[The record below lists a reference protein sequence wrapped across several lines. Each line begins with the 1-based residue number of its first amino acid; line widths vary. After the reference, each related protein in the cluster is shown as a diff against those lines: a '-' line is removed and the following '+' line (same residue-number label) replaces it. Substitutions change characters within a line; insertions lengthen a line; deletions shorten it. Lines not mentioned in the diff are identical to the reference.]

1 MQKRSF
7 LTVVMFLIGMFMTGA
22 YAQTHTVSGL
32 VKDKEMGEPL
42 VGVSVSVKG
51 TKNATMTDLN
61 GNYTIQTNAKDVL
74 EFKYVG
80 MKNAEETVGNRKIIN
95 VSLSPN
101 AESLGEVVV
110 TAMGIKRQSET
121 LTYSAQTVGGKD
133 VNDIKSINMINS
145 LQGKSAGLQITP
157 NSTGA
162 GGSSKI
168 LFRGNKSISGSN
180 QPLIVIDGVP
190 TMTNT
195 TTSQV
200 SSDYGGE
207 RDAGDVMSTINPD
220 DIASITLLKG
230 AAASALYGAV
240 AANGAIMI
248 TTKQG
253 MAGKVNVN
261 VSSNTTMEMPMIL
274 PKFQDT
280 YGAGADGTFSW
291 GDKLASASKNYAK
304 EFFRTGFTTNNS
316 VSLAGGS
323 ENFKA
328 YFSYG
333 NVFSHGM
340 TPENTYRSHNLNSK
354 VDFKVLDH
362 VYVDFS
368 AKYSNQYSKNQA
380 AAGYLFNPLTGA
392 YLAPRGIDWNYY
404 KDNYEVYDPA
414 RGCYVQNW
422 TNTELQQY
430 GNPYWML
437 HRQTPIS
444 NRNRYEF
451 GGSIK
456 WDITPDV
463 NIQGRMRYERGEEQ
477 YTHNLYASSVGNYYP
492 MGRMKNNRYFSD
504 QLYGDVLVNYNHTWG
519 DWALTAT
526 AGSSFTKT
534 KTAHVDLV
542 GEGNKFKSPGDGTN
556 IYYPNIFTPNNYY
569 ENMSKL
575 GKGDAMETEKRLNA
589 VFATA
594 QVGFKEAVFLDL
606 SARNDWSSAL
616 AFTDGCSFFYPS
628 VGASVLLNKLVPMGE
643 QVNLFKF
650 RGSYSIVGNDVP
662 IYMSNQRYTLE
673 KSGSISAPDKAPFRT
688 LKPEKTHS
696 IEFGFDGTFLNNRLD
711 FSFTYYKTNTK
722 NQFFSVSAPYESGL
736 RNRYVNAGN
745 VQNQGFEASVGWHQQ
760 FNADFSWSTNFNISY
775 NENKIKELVKGLE
788 NGLTL
793 IAWQG
798 AKVVLKEGGS
808 YGDLYVRQIKRD
820 EAGKPVKNADGK
832 PVLMGDNIDEM
843 KYAGNM
849 NAKVNFGWS
858 NTFHYKDFTLSFLID
873 GKFGGRVLSATEATL
888 DGMGVSER
896 TGNARNAGKV
906 VVDGVE
912 FDPQLWYTETGSSN
926 FNNSYANEFYVYKGT
941 NVRLREMSLGY
952 TFRNLFGNGKNL
964 TAALIARNLFFFYK
978 DAPCDPDVSMG
989 TGNGVQGVDIFNLP
1003 SSRSL
1008 GLNLKLNF

>member
-253 MAGKVNVN
+253 MAGKVSVN

-362 VYVDFS
+362 VYIDFS

-380 AAGYLFNPLTGA
+380 AAGYLWNPLTGA

-414 RGCYVQNW
+414 RGCNVQNW

-477 YTHNLYASSVGNYYP
+477 FIHNAYASSVGNLYK

-534 KTAHVDLV
+534 KTAHVDLWA
-542 GEGNKFKSPGDGTN
+542 EGDQFKAPGDGN
-556 IYYPNIFTPNNYY
+556 VYYPNIFTPNNYY
-569 ENMSKL
+569 KNMSML
-575 GKGDAMETEKRLNA
+575 GKGDAMNTEKRLNA

-616 AFTDGCSFFYPS
+616 AFTESCSFFYPS

-662 IYMSNQRYTLE
+662 IYMSNPRYTLE
-673 KSGSISAPDKAPFRT
+673 ESGSISAPDKAAFRT

-696 IEFGFDGTFLNNRLD
+696 LEFGFDGTFLNNRLD

-775 NENKIKELVKGLE
+775 NENKIKELVEGLE
-788 NGLTL
+788 NGLT
-793 IAWQG
+793 IASWQG
-798 AKVVLKEGGS
+798 AKVVLNEGGS

-888 DGMGVSER
+888 DGWGVSER

-926 FNNSYANEFYVYKGT
+926 FNNSYATEFYVYKGT
-941 NVRLREMSLGY
+941 NVRMRELSLGY

>member
-61 GNYTIQTNAKDVL
+61 GNYTIQTSAKDVL

-195 TTSQV
+195 ANSQV
-200 SSDYGGE
+200 SSDWGGE

-291 GDKLASASKNYAK
+291 GNKLASASKNYAK

-414 RGCYVQNW
+414 RGCNVQNW

-616 AFTDGCSFFYPS
+616 AFTESCSFFYPS

-696 IEFGFDGTFLNNRLD
+696 LEFGFDGTFFNNRLD

-849 NAKVNFGWS
+849 NAKVNFGWT

-888 DGMGVSER
+888 DGWGVSER

-941 NVRLREMSLGY
+941 NVRMREMSLGY

>member
-1 MQKRSF
+1 MQKKLF
-7 LTVVMFLIGMFMTGA
+7 LSVVMFLIGMFMTGA
-22 YAQTHTVSGL
+22 YAQTRTVSGL

-42 VGVSVSVKG
+42 VGVSVTVKG
-51 TKNATMTDLN
+51 TKNATMTDVD
-61 GNYTIQTNAKDVL
+61 GNYTIQTGPKDVL
-74 EFKYVG
+74 VFKYVG
-80 MKNAEETVGNRKIIN
+80 MKDTEETVGDRNTIN
-95 VSLSPN
+95 VLLVPN
-101 AESLGEVVV
+101 AENLGEVVV

-195 TTSQV
+195 TSSQV
-200 SSDYGGE
+200 ASDYGGE
-207 RDAGDVMSTINPD
+207 RDGGDVMSTINPD

-248 TTKQG
+248 TTKSG
-253 MAGKVNVN
+253 MAGKVSVN
-261 VSSNTTMEMPMIL
+261 VSSNTTMETPMIL
-274 PKFQDT
+274 PKFQTT
-280 YGAGADGTFSW
+280 YGGGSDGTLSW
-291 GDKLASASKNYAK
+291 GEKLASKSPNYAE

-316 VSLAGGS
+316 VSLAGGND
-323 ENFKA
+323 NFKA

-340 TPENTYRSHNLNSK
+340 TPENTYRSHNLSSK
-354 VDFKVLDH
+354 VDFKVLDNVH
-362 VYVDFS
+362 VDFA

-380 AAGYLFNPLTGA
+380 AAGYLWNPLTGA
-392 YLAPRGIDWNYY
+392 YLVPRGTDWNNY
-404 KDNYEVYDPA
+404 KENYEIYDPS
-414 RGCYVQNW
+414 RGCNVQNW
-422 TNTELQQY
+422 TNTKQQQF

-437 HRQTPIS
+437 NRQTPIS
-444 NRNRYEF
+444 ERNRYEF

-456 WDITPDV
+456 WDITADL
-463 NIQGRMRYERGEEQ
+463 NIQGRMRYERGEDHF
-477 YTHNLYASSVGNYYP
+477 THNAYASSVGDLYP
-492 MGRMKNNRYFSD
+492 MGRMKDNRYFSD

-534 KTAHVDLV
+534 KTSHVDLW
-542 GEGNKFKSPGDGTN
+542 GEGNQYVSPGNGN

-569 ENMSKL
+569 GNMSTTD
-575 GKGDAMETEKRLNA
+575 GMNTEKRLNA

-594 QVGFKEAVFLDL
+594 QVGFKDAVFLDF

-616 AFTDGCSFFYPS
+616 AFTESCSFFYPS
-628 VGASVLLNKLVPMGE
+628 VGASVLINKLVDMGK
-643 QVNLFKF
+643 QVNLFKL

-662 IYMSNQRYTLE
+662 IYMSNLRYSLGT
-673 KSGSISAPDKAPFRT
+673 SGSISAPDKAPFRT

-696 IEFGFDGTFLNNRLD
+696 IEFGFDGTFFNNRLD
-711 FSFTYYKTNTK
+711 LSLTYYKTNTK

-736 RNRYVNAGN
+736 RNRYVNAGD
-745 VQNQGFEASVGWHQQ
+745 VQNQGFEASIGWHQQ
-760 FNADFSWSTNFNISY
+760 FNDNFSWSTNFNISY
-775 NENKIKELVKGLE
+775 NDNKIKELVEGLE
-788 NGLTL
+788 NGLTV
-793 IAWQG
+793 ASWSG
-798 AKVVLKEGGS
+798 AKVVLNEGGS

-820 EAGKPVKNADGK
+820 ENGKPMKNEQGQ
-832 PVLMGDNIDEM
+832 PILMGDNIDEM

-849 NAKVNFGWS
+849 NAKVNFGWT
-858 NTFHYKDFTLSFLID
+858 NTFHYKDFSLSFLID
-873 GKFGGRVLSATEATL
+873 GKFGGRVLSGTEAAL
-888 DGMGVSER
+888 DGWGVSER
-896 TGNARNAGKV
+896 TGDARNAGKV

-912 FDPQLWYTETGSSN
+912 FEPEAWYTTVGASN
-926 FNNSYANEFYVYKGT
+926 FNSPYATEFYVYKGT

>member
-195 TTSQV
+195 ANSQV
-200 SSDYGGE
+200 SSDWGGE

-280 YGAGADGTFSW
+280 YGADADGTFSW
-291 GDKLASASKNYAK
+291 GNKLASASKNYAK

-414 RGCYVQNW
+414 RGCNVQNW

-616 AFTDGCSFFYPS
+616 AFTESCSFFYPS

-673 KSGSISAPDKAPFRT
+673 ISGSISAPDKAPFRT
-688 LKPEKTHS
+688 LKSEKTHS
-696 IEFGFDGTFLNNRLD
+696 LEFGFDGTFFNNRLD

-888 DGMGVSER
+888 DGWGVSER
-896 TGNARNAGKV
+896 TGDARNAGKV
-906 VVDGVE
+906 TIDGVD

-941 NVRLREMSLGY
+941 NVRMREMSLGY

>member
-1 MQKRSF
+1 MQKKLF
-7 LTVVMFLIGMFMTGA
+7 LSVVMFLIGMFMTGA
-22 YAQTHTVSGL
+22 YAQTRTVSGL

-42 VGVSVSVKG
+42 VGVSVTVKG
-51 TKNATMTDLN
+51 TKNATMTDVD
-61 GNYTIQTNAKDVL
+61 GNYTIQTGPKDILV
-74 EFKYVG
+74 FKYVG
-80 MKNAEETVGNRKIIN
+80 MKDTEETVGDRNTIN
-95 VSLSPN
+95 VLLVPN

-195 TTSQV
+195 TSSQV
-200 SSDYGGE
+200 ASDYGGE
-207 RDAGDVMSTINPD
+207 RDGGDVMSTINPD

-248 TTKQG
+248 TTKSG
-253 MAGKVNVN
+253 MAGKVSVN
-261 VSSNTTMEMPMIL
+261 VSSNTTMETPMIL
-274 PKFQDT
+274 PKFQTT
-280 YGAGADGTFSW
+280 YGGGSDGTLSW
-291 GDKLASASKNYAK
+291 GEKLASKSPNYAE

-316 VSLAGGS
+316 VSLAGGND
-323 ENFKA
+323 NFKA

-340 TPENTYRSHNLNSK
+340 TPENTYRSHNLSSK
-354 VDFKVLDH
+354 VDFKVLDNVH
-362 VYVDFS
+362 VDFA

-380 AAGYLFNPLTGA
+380 AAGYLWNPLTGA
-392 YLAPRGIDWNYY
+392 YLVPRGTDWNHY
-404 KDNYEVYDPA
+404 KDNYEIYDPS
-414 RGCYVQNW
+414 RGCNIQNW
-422 TNTELQQY
+422 TNTKQQQF

-437 HRQTPIS
+437 NRQTPIS
-444 NRNRYEF
+444 ERNRYEF

-456 WDITPDV
+456 WDITADL
-463 NIQGRMRYERGEEQ
+463 NIQGRMRYERGEDHF
-477 YTHNLYASSVGNYYP
+477 THNAYASSVGDLYP
-492 MGRMKNNRYFSD
+492 MGRMKDNRYFSD

-534 KTAHVDLV
+534 KTSHVDLW
-542 GEGNKFKSPGDGTN
+542 GEGNQYVSPGNGN

-569 ENMSKL
+569 GNMSTTD
-575 GKGDAMETEKRLNA
+575 GMNTEKRLNA

-594 QVGFKEAVFLDL
+594 QVGFKDAVFLDL

-616 AFTDGCSFFYPS
+616 AFTESCSFFYPS
-628 VGASVLLNKLVPMGE
+628 VGASVLINKLVDMGK
-643 QVNLFKF
+643 QVNLFKL

-662 IYMSNQRYTLE
+662 IYMSNLRYSLGT
-673 KSGSISAPDKAPFRT
+673 SGSISAPDKAPFRT

-696 IEFGFDGTFLNNRLD
+696 IEFGFDGTFFNNRLD
-711 FSFTYYKTNTK
+711 LSLTYYKTNTK

-736 RNRYVNAGN
+736 RNRYVNAGD
-745 VQNQGFEASVGWHQQ
+745 VQNQGFEASIGWHQQ
-760 FNADFSWSTNFNISY
+760 FNDNFSWSTNFNISY
-775 NENKIKELVKGLE
+775 NDNKIKELVEGLE
-788 NGLTL
+788 NGLTV
-793 IAWQG
+793 ASWSG
-798 AKVVLKEGGS
+798 AKVVLNEGGS

-820 EAGKPVKNADGK
+820 ENGKPMKNEQGQ
-832 PVLMGDNIDEM
+832 PILMGDNIDEM

-849 NAKVNFGWS
+849 NAKVNFGWT
-858 NTFHYKDFTLSFLID
+858 NTFHYKDFSLSFLID
-873 GKFGGRVLSATEATL
+873 GKFGGRVLSGTEAAL
-888 DGMGVSER
+888 DGWGVSER
-896 TGNARNAGKV
+896 TGDARNAGKV

-912 FDPQLWYTETGSSN
+912 FEPEAWYTTVGASN
-926 FNNSYANEFYVYKGT
+926 FNSPYATEFYVYKGT

>member
-51 TKNATMTDLN
+51 TKNTTMTDLN

-195 TTSQV
+195 ANSQV
-200 SSDYGGE
+200 SSDWGGE

-291 GDKLASASKNYAK
+291 GNKLASASKNYAK

-414 RGCYVQNW
+414 RGCNVQNW

-451 GGSIK
+451 GGSVK

-616 AFTDGCSFFYPS
+616 AFTESCSFFYPS

-696 IEFGFDGTFLNNRLD
+696 LEFGFDGTFFNNRLD

-849 NAKVNFGWS
+849 NAKVNFGWT

-888 DGMGVSER
+888 DGWGVSER

-941 NVRLREMSLGY
+941 NVRMREMSLGY

>member
-1 MQKRSF
+1 M
-7 LTVVMFLIGMFMTGA
+7 
-22 YAQTHTVSGL
+22 
-32 VKDKEMGEPL
+32 
-42 VGVSVSVKG
+42 VGVSVTVKG
-51 TKNATMTDLN
+51 TKNATMTDVD
-61 GNYTIQTNAKDVL
+61 GNYTIQTGPKDVL
-74 EFKYVG
+74 VFKYVG
-80 MKNAEETVGNRKIIN
+80 MKDTEETVGDRNTIN
-95 VSLSPN
+95 VLLAPN

-195 TTSQV
+195 TSSQV
-200 SSDYGGE
+200 ASDYGGE
-207 RDAGDVMSTINPD
+207 RDGGDVMSTINPD

-248 TTKQG
+248 TTKSG
-253 MAGKVNVN
+253 MAGKVSVN
-261 VSSNTTMEMPMIL
+261 VSSNTTMETPMIL
-274 PKFQDT
+274 PKFQNT
-280 YGAGADGTFSW
+280 YGGGSDGTLSW
-291 GDKLASASKNYAK
+291 GEKLASKSPNYAE

-316 VSLAGGS
+316 VSLAGGND
-323 ENFKA
+323 NFKA

-340 TPENTYRSHNLNSK
+340 TPENTYRSHNLSSK
-354 VDFKVLDH
+354 VDFKVLDNVH
-362 VYVDFS
+362 VDFA

-380 AAGYLFNPLTGA
+380 AAGYLWNPLTGA
-392 YLAPRGIDWNYY
+392 YLVPRGTDWNNY
-404 KDNYEVYDPA
+404 KENYEIYDPK
-414 RGCYVQNW
+414 RGCNVQNW
-422 TNTELQQY
+422 TNTKQQQF

-437 HRQTPIS
+437 NRQTPIS
-444 NRNRYEF
+444 ERNRYEF

-456 WDITPDV
+456 WDITADL
-463 NIQGRMRYERGEEQ
+463 NIQGRMRYERGEDHF
-477 YTHNLYASSVGNYYP
+477 THNAYASSVGDLYP
-492 MGRMKNNRYFSD
+492 MGRMKDNRYFSD

-534 KTAHVDLV
+534 KTSHVDLW
-542 GEGNKFKSPGDGTN
+542 GEGNQYVSPGNGN

-569 ENMSKL
+569 GNMSTTD
-575 GKGDAMETEKRLNA
+575 GMNTEKRLNA

-594 QVGFKEAVFLDL
+594 QVGFKDAVFLDF

-616 AFTDGCSFFYPS
+616 AFTESCSFFYPS
-628 VGASVLLNKLVPMGE
+628 VGASVLINKLVDMGK
-643 QVNLFKF
+643 QVNLFKL

-662 IYMSNQRYTLE
+662 IYMSNLRYSLGT
-673 KSGSISAPDKAPFRT
+673 SGSISAPDKAPFRT

-696 IEFGFDGTFLNNRLD
+696 IEFGFDGTFFNNRLD
-711 FSFTYYKTNTK
+711 LSLTYYKTNTK

-736 RNRYVNAGN
+736 RNRYVNAGD
-745 VQNQGFEASVGWHQQ
+745 VQNQGFEASIGWHQQ
-760 FNADFSWSTNFNISY
+760 FNDDFSWSTNFNISY
-775 NENKIKELVKGLE
+775 NDNKIKELVEGLE
-788 NGLTL
+788 NGLTV
-793 IAWQG
+793 ASWSG
-798 AKVVLKEGGS
+798 AKVVLNEGGS

-820 EAGKPVKNADGK
+820 ENGKPMKNEQGQ
-832 PVLMGDNIDEM
+832 PILMGDNIDEM

-849 NAKVNFGWS
+849 NAKVNFGWT
-858 NTFHYKDFTLSFLID
+858 NTFHYKDFSLSFLID
-873 GKFGGRVLSATEATL
+873 GKFGGRVLSGTEAAL
-888 DGMGVSER
+888 DGWGVSER
-896 TGNARNAGKV
+896 TGDARNAGKV

-912 FDPQLWYTETGSSN
+912 FEPEAWYTTVGASN
-926 FNNSYANEFYVYKGT
+926 FNSPYATEFYVYKGT

>member
-61 GNYTIQTNAKDVL
+61 GNYTIQTSAKDVL

-195 TTSQV
+195 ATSQV

-380 AAGYLFNPLTGA
+380 AAGYLWNPLTGA

-414 RGCYVQNW
+414 RGCNVQNW

-437 HRQTPIS
+437 NRQTPIS
-444 NRNRYEF
+444 KRNRYEF

-477 YTHNLYASSVGNYYP
+477 FIHNAYASSVGNLYK

-534 KTAHVDLV
+534 KTAHVDLW
-542 GEGNKFKSPGDGTN
+542 GEGEQYKSPGNGN
-556 IYYPNIFTPNNYY
+556 IYYPNIFTPNNFY

-616 AFTDGCSFFYPS
+616 AFTESCSFFYPS

-662 IYMSNQRYTLE
+662 IYMSNQRYTLKE
-673 KSGSISAPDKAPFRT
+673 SGVISAPDEAPFRT

-696 IEFGFDGTFLNNRLD
+696 LEFGFDGTFFNNRLD

-760 FNADFSWSTNFNISY
+760 FNPDFSWSTNFNISY
-775 NENKIKELVKGLE
+775 NENKIKELVEGLE
-788 NGLTL
+788 NGLT
-793 IAWQG
+793 IASWQG
-798 AKVVLKEGGS
+798 AKVVLNEGGS

-820 EAGKPVKNADGK
+820 ENGKPMKNENGE
-832 PVLMGDNIDEM
+832 PILMGDNVDEM

-888 DGMGVSER
+888 DGWGVSER

-912 FDPQLWYTETGSSN
+912 FDPQTWYTTTGSSN
-926 FNNSYANEFYVYKGT
+926 FNNSYATEFYVYKGT
-941 NVRLREMSLGY
+941 NVRLREISLGY

>member
-253 MAGKVNVN
+253 MAGKVSVN

-362 VYVDFS
+362 VYIDFS

-380 AAGYLFNPLTGA
+380 AAGYLWNPLTGA

-414 RGCYVQNW
+414 RGCNVQNW

-477 YTHNLYASSVGNYYP
+477 FIHNAYASSVGNLYK

-504 QLYGDVLVNYNHTWG
+504 QLYGDVLVNYDHTWG

-534 KTAHVDLV
+534 KTAHVDLWA
-542 GEGNKFKSPGDGTN
+542 EGDQFKAPGDGN
-556 IYYPNIFTPNNYY
+556 VYYPNIFTPNNYY
-569 ENMSKL
+569 KNMSML
-575 GKGDAMETEKRLNA
+575 GKGDAMNTEKRLNA

-606 SARNDWSSAL
+606 SARNDWSSTL
-616 AFTDGCSFFYPS
+616 AFTESCSFFYPS

-662 IYMSNQRYTLE
+662 IYMSNPRYTLE
-673 KSGSISAPDKAPFRT
+673 ESGSISAPDKAAFRT

-696 IEFGFDGTFLNNRLD
+696 LEFGFDGTFLNNRLD

-775 NENKIKELVKGLE
+775 NENKIKELVEGLE
-788 NGLTL
+788 NGLT
-793 IAWQG
+793 IASWQG
-798 AKVVLKEGGS
+798 AKVVLNEGGS

-888 DGMGVSER
+888 DGWGVSER

-926 FNNSYANEFYVYKGT
+926 FNNSYATEFYVYKGT
-941 NVRLREMSLGY
+941 NVRMRELSLGY

>member
-253 MAGKVNVN
+253 MAGKVSVN

-362 VYVDFS
+362 VYIDFS

-380 AAGYLFNPLTGA
+380 AAGYLWNPLTGA

-414 RGCYVQNW
+414 RGCNVQNW

-477 YTHNLYASSVGNYYP
+477 FIHNAYASSVGNLYK

-534 KTAHVDLV
+534 KTAHVDLW
-542 GEGNKFKSPGDGTN
+542 GEGDQFKAPGDGN

-569 ENMSKL
+569 KNMSML
-575 GKGDAMETEKRLNA
+575 GKGDAMNTEKRLNA

-616 AFTDGCSFFYPS
+616 AFTESCSFFYPS

-662 IYMSNQRYTLE
+662 IYMSNPRYTLE
-673 KSGSISAPDKAPFRT
+673 ESGSISAPDKAAFRT

-696 IEFGFDGTFLNNRLD
+696 IEVGFDGTFLNNRLD

-775 NENKIKELVKGLE
+775 NENKIKELVEGLE
-788 NGLTL
+788 NGLT
-793 IAWQG
+793 IASWQG
-798 AKVVLKEGGS
+798 AKVVLNEGGS

-888 DGMGVSER
+888 DGWGVSER

-926 FNNSYANEFYVYKGT
+926 FNNSYATEFYVYKGT
-941 NVRLREMSLGY
+941 NVRMRELSLGY

>member
-1 MQKRSF
+1 MQKKLF

-32 VKDKEMGEPL
+32 VKDKEMGDPL

-61 GNYTIQTNAKDVL
+61 GNYTIQTGPKDILV
-74 EFKYVG
+74 FKYVG
-80 MKNAEETVGNRKIIN
+80 MKDTEEAVGDRNTIN
-95 VSLSPN
+95 VLLAPN

-195 TTSQV
+195 TSSQV
-200 SSDYGGE
+200 ASDYGGE
-207 RDAGDVMSTINPD
+207 RDGGDVMSTINPD

-248 TTKQG
+248 TTKSG
-253 MAGKVNVN
+253 MAGKVSVN
-261 VSSNTTMEMPMIL
+261 VSSNTTMETPMIL
-274 PKFQDT
+274 PKFQNT
-280 YGAGADGTFSW
+280 YGGGSDGTLSW
-291 GDKLASASKNYAK
+291 GEKLASKSPNYAE

-316 VSLAGGS
+316 VSLAGGND
-323 ENFKA
+323 NFKA

-340 TPENTYRSHNLNSK
+340 TPENTYRSHNLSSK
-354 VDFKVLDH
+354 VDFKVLDNVH
-362 VYVDFS
+362 VDFA

-380 AAGYLFNPLTGA
+380 AAGYLWNPLTGA
-392 YLAPRGIDWNYY
+392 YLVPRGTDWNHY
-404 KDNYEVYDPA
+404 KDNYEIYDPS
-414 RGCYVQNW
+414 RGCNIQNW
-422 TNTELQQY
+422 TNTKQQQF

-437 HRQTPIS
+437 NRQTPIS
-444 NRNRYEF
+444 ERNRYEF

-456 WDITPDV
+456 WDITADL
-463 NIQGRMRYERGEEQ
+463 NIQGRMRYERGEDHF
-477 YTHNLYASSVGNYYP
+477 THNAYASSVGDLYP
-492 MGRMKNNRYFSD
+492 MGRMKDNRYFSD

-534 KTAHVDLV
+534 KTSHVDLW
-542 GEGNKFKSPGDGTN
+542 GEGNQYVSPGNGN

-569 ENMSKL
+569 GNMSTTD
-575 GKGDAMETEKRLNA
+575 GMNTEKRLNA

-594 QVGFKEAVFLDL
+594 QVGFKDAVFLDL

-616 AFTDGCSFFYPS
+616 AFTESCSFFYPS
-628 VGASVLLNKLVPMGE
+628 VGASVLINKLVDMGK
-643 QVNLFKF
+643 QVNLFKL

-662 IYMSNQRYTLE
+662 IYMSNLRYSLGT
-673 KSGSISAPDKAPFRT
+673 SGSISAPDKAPFRT

-696 IEFGFDGTFLNNRLD
+696 IEFGFDGTFFNNRLD
-711 FSFTYYKTNTK
+711 LSLTYYKTNTK

-736 RNRYVNAGN
+736 RNRYVNAGD
-745 VQNQGFEASVGWHQQ
+745 VQNQGFEASIGWHQQ
-760 FNADFSWSTNFNISY
+760 FNDNFSWSTNFNISY
-775 NENKIKELVKGLE
+775 NDNKIKELVEGLE
-788 NGLTL
+788 NGLTV
-793 IAWQG
+793 ASWSG
-798 AKVVLKEGGS
+798 AKVVLNEGGS

-820 EAGKPVKNADGK
+820 ENGKPMKNEQGQ
-832 PVLMGDNIDEM
+832 PILMGDNIDEM

-849 NAKVNFGWS
+849 NAKVNFGWT
-858 NTFHYKDFTLSFLID
+858 NTFHYKDFSLSFLID
-873 GKFGGRVLSATEATL
+873 GKFGGRVLSGTEAAL
-888 DGMGVSER
+888 DGWGVSER
-896 TGNARNAGKV
+896 TGDARNAGKV

-912 FDPQLWYTETGSSN
+912 FEPEAWYTTVGASN
-926 FNNSYANEFYVYKGT
+926 FNSPYATEFYVYKGT

>member
-253 MAGKVNVN
+253 MAGKVSVN

-362 VYVDFS
+362 VYIDFS

-380 AAGYLFNPLTGA
+380 AAGYLWNPLTGA

-414 RGCYVQNW
+414 RGCNVQNW

-477 YTHNLYASSVGNYYP
+477 FIHNAYASSVGNLYK

-534 KTAHVDLV
+534 KTAHVDLWA
-542 GEGNKFKSPGDGTN
+542 EGDQFKAPGDGN
-556 IYYPNIFTPNNYY
+556 VYYPNIFTPNNYY
-569 ENMSKL
+569 GNMSTL
-575 GKGDAMETEKRLNA
+575 GNGDAMNTEKRLNA

-616 AFTDGCSFFYPS
+616 AFTESCSFFYPS

-662 IYMSNQRYTLE
+662 IYMSNPRYTLGG
-673 KSGSISAPDKAPFRT
+673 SGAISAPDKVAFRT

-696 IEFGFDGTFLNNRLD
+696 LEFGFDGTFLNNRLD

-775 NENKIKELVKGLE
+775 NENKIKELVEGLE
-788 NGLTL
+788 NGLT
-793 IAWQG
+793 IASWQG
-798 AKVVLKEGGS
+798 AKVVLNEGGS

-888 DGMGVSER
+888 DGWGVSER

-926 FNNSYANEFYVYKGT
+926 FNNSYATEFYVYKGT
-941 NVRLREMSLGY
+941 NVRMRELSLGY

>member
-61 GNYTIQTNAKDVL
+61 GNYTIQTSAKDVL

-253 MAGKVNVN
+253 MAGKVSVN

-362 VYVDFS
+362 VYIDFS

-380 AAGYLFNPLTGA
+380 AAGYLWNPLTGA

-414 RGCYVQNW
+414 RGCNVQNW

-451 GGSIK
+451 GGSVK

-477 YTHNLYASSVGNYYP
+477 FIHNAYASSVGNLYK

-534 KTAHVDLV
+534 KTAHVDLWA
-542 GEGNKFKSPGDGTN
+542 EGDQFKAPGDGN
-556 IYYPNIFTPNNYY
+556 VYYPNIFTPNNYY
-569 ENMSKL
+569 KNMSTL
-575 GKGDAMETEKRLNA
+575 GKGDAMNTEKRLNA

-616 AFTDGCSFFYPS
+616 AFTESCSFFYPS

-662 IYMSNQRYTLE
+662 IYMSNPRYTLE
-673 KSGSISAPDKAPFRT
+673 ESGSISAPDKAAFRT

-696 IEFGFDGTFLNNRLD
+696 LEFGFDGTFLNNRLD

-775 NENKIKELVKGLE
+775 NENKIKELVEGLE
-788 NGLTL
+788 NGLT
-793 IAWQG
+793 IASWQG
-798 AKVVLKEGGS
+798 AKVVLNEGGS

-888 DGMGVSER
+888 DGWGVSER

-926 FNNSYANEFYVYKGT
+926 FNNSYATEFYVYKGT
-941 NVRLREMSLGY
+941 NVRMRELSLGY

>member
-195 TTSQV
+195 ANSQV
-200 SSDYGGE
+200 SSDWGGE

-291 GDKLASASKNYAK
+291 GNKLASASKNYAK

-414 RGCYVQNW
+414 RGCNVQNW

-616 AFTDGCSFFYPS
+616 AFTESCSFFYPS

-696 IEFGFDGTFLNNRLD
+696 LEFGFDGTFFNNRLD

-745 VQNQGFEASVGWHQQ
+745 VQNQGFEASIGWHQQ
-760 FNADFSWSTNFNISY
+760 FNPDFSWSTNFNISY

-798 AKVVLKEGGS
+798 AKVVLKECGS

-888 DGMGVSER
+888 DGWGVSER

>member
-195 TTSQV
+195 ATSQV

-280 YGAGADGTFSW
+280 YGAGTDGTFSW

-380 AAGYLFNPLTGA
+380 AAGYLWNPLTGA

-414 RGCYVQNW
+414 RGCNVQNW

-437 HRQTPIS
+437 NRQTPIS
-444 NRNRYEF
+444 KRNRYEF

-477 YTHNLYASSVGNYYP
+477 FIHNAYASSVGNLYK

-534 KTAHVDLV
+534 KTAHVDLWA
-542 GEGNKFKSPGDGTN
+542 EGDQFKAPGDGN
-556 IYYPNIFTPNNYY
+556 VYYPNIFTPNNYY

-575 GKGDAMETEKRLNA
+575 GNGDAMNTEKRLNA

-616 AFTDGCSFFYPS
+616 AFTESCSFFYPS

-662 IYMSNQRYTLE
+662 IYMSNQRYTLKE
-673 KSGSISAPDKAPFRT
+673 SGVISAPDEAPFRT

-696 IEFGFDGTFLNNRLD
+696 LEFGFDGTFLNNRLD

-775 NENKIKELVKGLE
+775 NENKIKELVEGLE
-788 NGLTL
+788 NGLT
-793 IAWQG
+793 IASWQG
-798 AKVVLKEGGS
+798 AKVVLNEGGS

-888 DGMGVSER
+888 DGWGVSER

-926 FNNSYANEFYVYKGT
+926 FNNSYATEFYVYKGT
-941 NVRLREMSLGY
+941 NVRMRELSLGY

>member
-253 MAGKVNVN
+253 MAGKVSVN

-414 RGCYVQNW
+414 RGCNVQNW

-616 AFTDGCSFFYPS
+616 AFTESCSFFYPS

-696 IEFGFDGTFLNNRLD
+696 LEFGFDGTFFNNRLD

-745 VQNQGFEASVGWHQQ
+745 VQNQGFEASIGWHQQ
-760 FNADFSWSTNFNISY
+760 FNPDFSWSTNFNISY

-849 NAKVNFGWS
+849 NAKVNFGWT

-888 DGMGVSER
+888 DGWGVSER

-941 NVRLREMSLGY
+941 NVRMREMSLGY

>member
-1 MQKRSF
+1 
-7 LTVVMFLIGMFMTGA
+7 MFMTGA

-253 MAGKVNVN
+253 MAGKVSVN

-280 YGAGADGTFSW
+280 YGAGTDGTFSW

-380 AAGYLFNPLTGA
+380 AAGYLWNPLTGA

-414 RGCYVQNW
+414 RGCNVQNW

-477 YTHNLYASSVGNYYP
+477 FIHNAYASSVGNLYK

-504 QLYGDVLVNYNHTWG
+504 QLYGDVLVNYDHTWG

-534 KTAHVDLV
+534 KTAHVDLWA
-542 GEGNKFKSPGDGTN
+542 EGDQFKAPGDGN
-556 IYYPNIFTPNNYY
+556 VYYPNIFTPNNYY
-569 ENMSKL
+569 KNMSML
-575 GKGDAMETEKRLNA
+575 GKGDAMNTEKRLNA

-616 AFTDGCSFFYPS
+616 AFTESCSFFYPS

-662 IYMSNQRYTLE
+662 IYMSNPRYTLE
-673 KSGSISAPDKAPFRT
+673 ESGSISAPDKAAFRT

-696 IEFGFDGTFLNNRLD
+696 LEFGFDGTFLNNRLD

-775 NENKIKELVKGLE
+775 NENKIKELVEGLE
-788 NGLTL
+788 NGLT
-793 IAWQG
+793 IASWQG
-798 AKVVLKEGGS
+798 AKVVLNEGGS

-888 DGMGVSER
+888 DGWGVSER

-926 FNNSYANEFYVYKGT
+926 FNNSYATEFYVYKGT
-941 NVRLREMSLGY
+941 NVRMRELSLGY

>member
-1 MQKRSF
+1 
-7 LTVVMFLIGMFMTGA
+7 MFMTGA

-61 GNYTIQTNAKDVL
+61 GNYTIQTSAKDVL

-195 TTSQV
+195 ANSQV
-200 SSDYGGE
+200 SSDWGGE

-291 GDKLASASKNYAK
+291 GNKLASASKNYAK

-414 RGCYVQNW
+414 RGCNVQNW

-616 AFTDGCSFFYPS
+616 AFTESCSFFYPS

-696 IEFGFDGTFLNNRLD
+696 LEFGFDGTFFNNRLD

-745 VQNQGFEASVGWHQQ
+745 VQNQGFEASIGWHQQ
-760 FNADFSWSTNFNISY
+760 FNPDFSWSTNFNISY

-849 NAKVNFGWS
+849 NAKVNFGWT

-888 DGMGVSER
+888 DGWGVSER

-941 NVRLREMSLGY
+941 NVRMREMSLGY

>member
-1 MQKRSF
+1 MQKKLF
-7 LTVVMFLIGMFMTGA
+7 LSVVMFLIGMFMTGA
-22 YAQTHTVSGL
+22 YAQTRTVSGL

-42 VGVSVSVKG
+42 VGVSVTVKG
-51 TKNATMTDLN
+51 TKNATMTDVD
-61 GNYTIQTNAKDVL
+61 GNYTIQTGPKDVL
-74 EFKYVG
+74 VFKYVG
-80 MKNAEETVGNRKIIN
+80 MKDTEETVGDRNTIN
-95 VSLSPN
+95 VLLVPN

-195 TTSQV
+195 TSSQV
-200 SSDYGGE
+200 ASDYGGE
-207 RDAGDVMSTINPD
+207 RDGGDVMSTINPD

-248 TTKQG
+248 TTKSG
-253 MAGKVNVN
+253 MAGKVSVN
-261 VSSNTTMEMPMIL
+261 VSSNTTMETPMIL
-274 PKFQDT
+274 PKFQTT
-280 YGAGADGTFSW
+280 YGGGSDGTLSW
-291 GDKLASASKNYAK
+291 GEKLASKSPNYAE

-316 VSLAGGS
+316 VSLAGGN

-340 TPENTYRSHNLNSK
+340 TPENTYRSHNLSSK
-354 VDFKVLDH
+354 VDFKVLDNVH
-362 VYVDFS
+362 VDFA

-380 AAGYLFNPLTGA
+380 AAGYLWNPLTGA
-392 YLAPRGIDWNYY
+392 YLVPRGTDWNNY
-404 KDNYEVYDPA
+404 KENYEVYDPS
-414 RGCYVQNW
+414 RGCNVQNW
-422 TNTELQQY
+422 TNTKLQQF

-437 HRQTPIS
+437 NRQTPIS
-444 NRNRYEF
+444 ERNRYEF

-456 WDITPDV
+456 WDITADL
-463 NIQGRMRYERGEEQ
+463 NIQGRMRYERGEDHF
-477 YTHNLYASSVGNYYP
+477 THNAYASSVGDLYP
-492 MGRMKNNRYFSD
+492 MGRMKDNRYFSD

-534 KTAHVDLV
+534 KTSHVDLW
-542 GEGNKFKSPGDGTN
+542 GEGNQYVSPGNGN

-569 ENMSKL
+569 GNMSTTD
-575 GKGDAMETEKRLNA
+575 GMNTEKRLNA

-594 QVGFKEAVFLDL
+594 QVGFKDAVFLDF

-616 AFTDGCSFFYPS
+616 AFTESCSFFYPS
-628 VGASVLLNKLVPMGE
+628 VGASVLINKLVDMGK
-643 QVNLFKF
+643 QVNLFKL

-662 IYMSNQRYTLE
+662 IYMSNLRYSLGT
-673 KSGSISAPDKAPFRT
+673 SGSISAPDKAPFRT

-696 IEFGFDGTFLNNRLD
+696 IEFGFDGTFFNNRLD
-711 FSFTYYKTNTK
+711 LSLTYYKTNTK

-736 RNRYVNAGN
+736 RNRYVNAGD
-745 VQNQGFEASVGWHQQ
+745 VQNQGFEASIGWHQQ
-760 FNADFSWSTNFNISY
+760 FNDDFSWSTNFNISY
-775 NENKIKELVKGLE
+775 NDNKIKELVEGLE
-788 NGLTL
+788 NGLTV
-793 IAWQG
+793 ASWSG
-798 AKVVLKEGGS
+798 AKVVLNEGGS

-820 EAGKPVKNADGK
+820 ENGKPMKNEQGQ
-832 PVLMGDNIDEM
+832 PILMGDNVEEM

-849 NAKVNFGWS
+849 NAKVNFGWT
-858 NTFHYKDFTLSFLID
+858 NTFHYKDFSLSFLID
-873 GKFGGRVLSATEATL
+873 GKFGGRVLSGTEAAL
-888 DGMGVSER
+888 DGWGVSER
-896 TGNARNAGKV
+896 TGDARNAGKV

-912 FDPQLWYTETGSSN
+912 FEPEAWYTTVGASN
-926 FNNSYANEFYVYKGT
+926 FNSPYATEFYVYKGT

>member
-1 MQKRSF
+1 
-7 LTVVMFLIGMFMTGA
+7 MFMTGA

-253 MAGKVNVN
+253 MAGKVSVN

-362 VYVDFS
+362 VYIDFS

-380 AAGYLFNPLTGA
+380 AAGYLWNPLTGA

-414 RGCYVQNW
+414 RGCNVQNW
-422 TNTELQQY
+422 TNTQLQQY

-477 YTHNLYASSVGNYYP
+477 FIHNAYASSVGNLYK

-534 KTAHVDLV
+534 KTAHVDLWA
-542 GEGNKFKSPGDGTN
+542 EGDQFKAPGDGN
-556 IYYPNIFTPNNYY
+556 VYYPNIFTPNNYY
-569 ENMSKL
+569 KNMSTL
-575 GKGDAMETEKRLNA
+575 GKGDAMNTEKRLNA

-616 AFTDGCSFFYPS
+616 AFTESCSFFYPS

-662 IYMSNQRYTLE
+662 IYMSNPRYTLE
-673 KSGSISAPDKAPFRT
+673 ESGSISAPDKAAFRT

-696 IEFGFDGTFLNNRLD
+696 LEFGFDGTFLNNRLD

-775 NENKIKELVKGLE
+775 NENKIKELVEGLE
-788 NGLTL
+788 NGLT
-793 IAWQG
+793 IASWQG
-798 AKVVLKEGGS
+798 AKVVLNEGGS

-888 DGMGVSER
+888 DGWGVSER

-926 FNNSYANEFYVYKGT
+926 FNNSYATEFYVYKGT
-941 NVRLREMSLGY
+941 NVRMRELSLGY

>member
-1 MQKRSF
+1 
-7 LTVVMFLIGMFMTGA
+7 MFMTGA

-380 AAGYLFNPLTGA
+380 AAGYLWNPLTGA

-414 RGCYVQNW
+414 RGCNVQNW

-437 HRQTPIS
+437 NRQTPIS
-444 NRNRYEF
+444 KRNRYEF

-477 YTHNLYASSVGNYYP
+477 FIHNAYASSVGNLYK

-534 KTAHVDLV
+534 KTAHVDLWA
-542 GEGNKFKSPGDGTN
+542 EGDQFKAPGDGN
-556 IYYPNIFTPNNYY
+556 VYYPNIFTPNNYY

-575 GKGDAMETEKRLNA
+575 GNGDAMNTEKRLNA

-662 IYMSNQRYTLE
+662 IYMSNQRYTLKE
-673 KSGSISAPDKAPFRT
+673 SGAISAPDEAPFRT

-696 IEFGFDGTFLNNRLD
+696 LEFGFDGTFFNNRLD

-745 VQNQGFEASVGWHQQ
+745 VQNQGFEASIGWHQQ
-760 FNADFSWSTNFNISY
+760 FNPDFSWSTNFNISY
-775 NENKIKELVKGLE
+775 NENKIKELVEGLE
-788 NGLTL
+788 NGLT
-793 IAWQG
+793 IASWQG
-798 AKVVLKEGGS
+798 AKVVLNEGGS

-888 DGMGVSER
+888 DGWGVSER

-926 FNNSYANEFYVYKGT
+926 FNNSYATEFYVYKGT

>member
-1 MQKRSF
+1 
-7 LTVVMFLIGMFMTGA
+7 MFMTGA

-253 MAGKVNVN
+253 MAGKVSVN
-261 VSSNTTMEMPMIL
+261 VSSNTTMEMPMVL

-380 AAGYLFNPLTGA
+380 AAGYLWNPLTGA

-414 RGCYVQNW
+414 RGCNVQNW

-451 GGSIK
+451 GGSVK

-477 YTHNLYASSVGNYYP
+477 FIHNAYASSVGNLYK

-534 KTAHVDLV
+534 KTAHVDLWA
-542 GEGNKFKSPGDGTN
+542 EGDQFKAPGDGN
-556 IYYPNIFTPNNYY
+556 VYYPNIFTPNNYY
-569 ENMSKL
+569 KNMSML
-575 GKGDAMETEKRLNA
+575 GKGDAMNTEKRLNA

-616 AFTDGCSFFYPS
+616 AFTESCSFFYPS

-662 IYMSNQRYTLE
+662 IYMSNPRYTLE
-673 KSGSISAPDKAPFRT
+673 ESGSISAPDKAAFRT

-696 IEFGFDGTFLNNRLD
+696 LEFGFDGTFLNNRLD

-775 NENKIKELVKGLE
+775 NENKIKELVEGLE
-788 NGLTL
+788 NGLT
-793 IAWQG
+793 IASWQG
-798 AKVVLKEGGS
+798 AKVVLNEGGS

-888 DGMGVSER
+888 DGWGVSER

-926 FNNSYANEFYVYKGT
+926 FNNSYATEFYVYKGT
-941 NVRLREMSLGY
+941 NVRMRELSLGY

>member
-253 MAGKVNVN
+253 MAGKVSVN

-380 AAGYLFNPLTGA
+380 AAGYLWNPLTGV

-414 RGCYVQNW
+414 RGCNVQNW

-437 HRQTPIS
+437 NRQTPIS
-444 NRNRYEF
+444 KRNRYEF

-456 WDITPDV
+456 WDITPDL
-463 NIQGRMRYERGEEQ
+463 NIQGRMRYERGEDHFI
-477 YTHNLYASSVGNYYP
+477 HNAYASSVGNLYK

-534 KTAHVDLV
+534 KTAHVDLWA
-542 GEGNKFKSPGDGTN
+542 EGDQFKAPGDGN
-556 IYYPNIFTPNNYY
+556 VYYPNIFTPNNYY
-569 ENMSKL
+569 KNMSTL
-575 GKGDAMETEKRLNA
+575 GKGDAMNTEKRLNA

-616 AFTDGCSFFYPS
+616 AFTESCSFFYPS

-662 IYMSNQRYTLE
+662 IYMSNPRYTLE
-673 KSGSISAPDKAPFRT
+673 ESGSISAPDKAAFRT

-696 IEFGFDGTFLNNRLD
+696 LEFGFDGTFLNNRLD

-775 NENKIKELVKGLE
+775 NENKIKELVEGLE
-788 NGLTL
+788 NGLT
-793 IAWQG
+793 IASWQG
-798 AKVVLKEGGS
+798 AKVVLNEGGS

-888 DGMGVSER
+888 DGWGVSER

>member
-61 GNYTIQTNAKDVL
+61 GNYTIQTSAKDVL

-253 MAGKVNVN
+253 MAGKVSVN

-362 VYVDFS
+362 VYIDFS

-380 AAGYLFNPLTGA
+380 AAGYLWNPLTGA

-414 RGCYVQNW
+414 RGCNVQNW

-477 YTHNLYASSVGNYYP
+477 FIHNAYASSVGNLYK

-534 KTAHVDLV
+534 KTAHVDLWA
-542 GEGNKFKSPGDGTN
+542 EGDQFKAPGDGN

-569 ENMSKL
+569 GNMSTL
-575 GKGDAMETEKRLNA
+575 GKGDAMNTEKRLNA

-616 AFTDGCSFFYPS
+616 AFTESCSFFYPS

-662 IYMSNQRYTLE
+662 IYMSNQRYTLKE
-673 KSGSISAPDKAPFRT
+673 SGVISAPDEAPFRT

-696 IEFGFDGTFLNNRLD
+696 LEFGFDGTFLNNRLD

-775 NENKIKELVKGLE
+775 NENKIKELVEGLE
-788 NGLTL
+788 NGLT
-793 IAWQG
+793 IASWQG
-798 AKVVLKEGGS
+798 AKVVLNEGGS

-888 DGMGVSER
+888 DGWGVSER

-926 FNNSYANEFYVYKGT
+926 FNNSYATEFYVYKGT
-941 NVRLREMSLGY
+941 NVRMRELSLGY

>member
-253 MAGKVNVN
+253 MAGKVSVN

-280 YGAGADGTFSW
+280 YGAGTDGTFSW

-362 VYVDFS
+362 VYIDFS

-380 AAGYLFNPLTGA
+380 AAGYLWNPLTGA

-414 RGCYVQNW
+414 RGCNVQNW

-477 YTHNLYASSVGNYYP
+477 FIHNAYASSVGNLYK

-534 KTAHVDLV
+534 KTAHVDLWA
-542 GEGNKFKSPGDGTN
+542 EGDQFKAPGDGN
-556 IYYPNIFTPNNYY
+556 VYYPNIFTPNNYY
-569 ENMSKL
+569 GNMSTL
-575 GKGDAMETEKRLNA
+575 GNGDAMNTEKRLNA

-616 AFTDGCSFFYPS
+616 AFTESCSFFYPS

-662 IYMSNQRYTLE
+662 IYMSNPRYTL
-673 KSGSISAPDKAPFRT
+673 GGLGAISAPDKAAFRT

-696 IEFGFDGTFLNNRLD
+696 LEFGFDGTFLNNRLD

-775 NENKIKELVKGLE
+775 NENKIKELVEGLE
-788 NGLTL
+788 NGLT
-793 IAWQG
+793 IASWQG
-798 AKVVLKEGGS
+798 AKVVLNEGGS

-888 DGMGVSER
+888 DGWGVSER

-926 FNNSYANEFYVYKGT
+926 FNNSYATEFYVYKGT

>member
-253 MAGKVNVN
+253 MAGKVSVN

-362 VYVDFS
+362 VYIDFS

-380 AAGYLFNPLTGA
+380 AAGYLWNPLTGA

-414 RGCYVQNW
+414 RGCNVQNW

-477 YTHNLYASSVGNYYP
+477 FIHNAYASSVGNLYK

-534 KTAHVDLV
+534 KTAHVDLWA
-542 GEGNKFKSPGDGTN
+542 EGDQFKAPGDGN
-556 IYYPNIFTPNNYY
+556 VYYPNIFTPNNYY
-569 ENMSKL
+569 GNMSTL
-575 GKGDAMETEKRLNA
+575 GNGDAMNTEKRLNA

-616 AFTDGCSFFYPS
+616 AFTESCSFFYPS

-662 IYMSNQRYTLE
+662 IYMSNPRYTLGG
-673 KSGSISAPDKAPFRT
+673 SGTISAPDKAAFRT

-696 IEFGFDGTFLNNRLD
+696 LEFGFDGTFLNNRLD

-775 NENKIKELVKGLE
+775 NENKIKELVDGLE
-788 NGLTL
+788 NGLT
-793 IAWQG
+793 IASWQG
-798 AKVVLKEGGS
+798 AKVVLNEGGS

-888 DGMGVSER
+888 DGWGVSER

-926 FNNSYANEFYVYKGT
+926 FNNSYATEFYVYKGT
-941 NVRLREMSLGY
+941 NVRMRELSLGY

>member
-1 MQKRSF
+1 MQKKLF
-7 LTVVMFLIGMFMTGA
+7 LSVVMFLIGMFMTGA
-22 YAQTHTVSGL
+22 YAQTRTVSGL

-42 VGVSVSVKG
+42 VGVSVTVKG
-51 TKNATMTDLN
+51 TKNATMTDVD
-61 GNYTIQTNAKDVL
+61 GNYTIQTGPKDVL
-74 EFKYVG
+74 VFKYVG
-80 MKNAEETVGNRKIIN
+80 MKDTEETVGDRNTIN
-95 VSLSPN
+95 VLLAPN

-195 TTSQV
+195 TSSQV
-200 SSDYGGE
+200 ASDYGGE
-207 RDAGDVMSTINPD
+207 RDGGDVMSTINPD

-248 TTKQG
+248 TTKSG
-253 MAGKVNVN
+253 MAGKVSVN
-261 VSSNTTMEMPMIL
+261 VSSNTTMETPMIL
-274 PKFQDT
+274 PKFQNT
-280 YGAGADGTFSW
+280 YGGGSDGTLSW
-291 GDKLASASKNYAK
+291 GEKLASKSPNYAE

-316 VSLAGGS
+316 VSLAGGND
-323 ENFKA
+323 NFKA

-340 TPENTYRSHNLNSK
+340 TPENTYRSHNLSSK
-354 VDFKVLDH
+354 VDFKVLDNVH
-362 VYVDFS
+362 VDFA

-380 AAGYLFNPLTGA
+380 AAGYLWNPLTGA
-392 YLAPRGIDWNYY
+392 YLVPRGTDWNNY
-404 KDNYEVYDPA
+404 KENYEIYDPS
-414 RGCYVQNW
+414 RGCNVQNW
-422 TNTELQQY
+422 TNTKQQQF

-437 HRQTPIS
+437 NRQTPIS
-444 NRNRYEF
+444 ERNRYEF

-456 WDITPDV
+456 WDITADL
-463 NIQGRMRYERGEEQ
+463 NIQGRMRYERGEDHF
-477 YTHNLYASSVGNYYP
+477 THNAYASSVGDLYP
-492 MGRMKNNRYFSD
+492 MGRMKDNRYFSD

-534 KTAHVDLV
+534 KTSHVDLW
-542 GEGNKFKSPGDGTN
+542 GEGNQYVSPGNGN

-569 ENMSKL
+569 GNMSTTD
-575 GKGDAMETEKRLNA
+575 GMNTEKRLNA

-594 QVGFKEAVFLDL
+594 QVGFKDAVFLDF

-616 AFTDGCSFFYPS
+616 AFTESCSFFYPS
-628 VGASVLLNKLVPMGE
+628 VGASVLINKLVDMGK
-643 QVNLFKF
+643 QVNLFKL

-662 IYMSNQRYTLE
+662 IYMSNLRYSLGT
-673 KSGSISAPDKAPFRT
+673 SGSISAPDKAPFRT

-696 IEFGFDGTFLNNRLD
+696 IEFGFDGTFFNNRLD
-711 FSFTYYKTNTK
+711 LSLTYYKTNTK

-736 RNRYVNAGN
+736 RNRYVNAGD
-745 VQNQGFEASVGWHQQ
+745 VQNQGFEASIGWHQQ
-760 FNADFSWSTNFNISY
+760 FNDDFSWSTNFNISY
-775 NENKIKELVKGLE
+775 NYNKIKELVEGLE
-788 NGLTL
+788 NGLTV
-793 IAWQG
+793 ASWSG
-798 AKVVLKEGGS
+798 AKVVLNEGGS

-820 EAGKPVKNADGK
+820 ENGKPMKNEQGQ
-832 PVLMGDNIDEM
+832 PILMGDNIDEM

-849 NAKVNFGWS
+849 NAKVNFGWT
-858 NTFHYKDFTLSFLID
+858 NTFHYKDFSLSFLID
-873 GKFGGRVLSATEATL
+873 GKFGGRVLSGTEAAL
-888 DGMGVSER
+888 DGWGVSER
-896 TGNARNAGKV
+896 TGDARNAGKV

-912 FDPQLWYTETGSSN
+912 FEPEAWYTTVGASN
-926 FNNSYANEFYVYKGT
+926 FNSPYATEFYVYKGT

>member
-253 MAGKVNVN
+253 MAGKVSVN

-362 VYVDFS
+362 VYIDFS

-380 AAGYLFNPLTGA
+380 AAGYLWNPLTGA

-414 RGCYVQNW
+414 RGCNVQNW

-477 YTHNLYASSVGNYYP
+477 FIHNAYASSVGNLYK

-534 KTAHVDLV
+534 KTAHVDLWA
-542 GEGNKFKSPGDGTN
+542 EGDQFKAPGDGN
-556 IYYPNIFTPNNYY
+556 VYYPNIFTPNNYY
-569 ENMSKL
+569 KNMSTL
-575 GKGDAMETEKRLNA
+575 GKGDAMNTEKRLNA

-616 AFTDGCSFFYPS
+616 AFTESCSFFYPS

-662 IYMSNQRYTLE
+662 IYMSNPRYTLE
-673 KSGSISAPDKAPFRT
+673 ESGSISAPDKAAFRT

-696 IEFGFDGTFLNNRLD
+696 LEFGFDGTFLNNRLD

-775 NENKIKELVKGLE
+775 NENKIKELVEGLE
-788 NGLTL
+788 NGLT
-793 IAWQG
+793 IASWQG
-798 AKVVLKEGGS
+798 AKVVLNEGGS

-888 DGMGVSER
+888 DGWGVSER
-896 TGNARNAGKV
+896 TGNARNAGKI

-926 FNNSYANEFYVYKGT
+926 FNNSYATEFYVYKGT
-941 NVRLREMSLGY
+941 NVRMRELSLGY

>member
-32 VKDKEMGEPL
+32 VKDKEMGESL

-253 MAGKVNVN
+253 MAGKVSVN

-362 VYVDFS
+362 VYIDFS

-380 AAGYLFNPLTGA
+380 AAGYLWNPLTGA
-392 YLAPRGIDWNYY
+392 YLAPRGID
-404 KDNYEVYDPA
+404 
-414 RGCYVQNW
+414 
-422 TNTELQQY
+422 
-430 GNPYWML
+430 
-437 HRQTPIS
+437 
-444 NRNRYEF
+444 
-451 GGSIK
+451 
-456 WDITPDV
+456 
-463 NIQGRMRYERGEEQ
+463 
-477 YTHNLYASSVGNYYP
+477 
-492 MGRMKNNRYFSD
+492 
-504 QLYGDVLVNYNHTWG
+504 
-519 DWALTAT
+519 
-526 AGSSFTKT
+526 
-534 KTAHVDLV
+534 
-542 GEGNKFKSPGDGTN
+542 
-556 IYYPNIFTPNNYY
+556 
-569 ENMSKL
+569 
-575 GKGDAMETEKRLNA
+575 
-589 VFATA
+589 
-594 QVGFKEAVFLDL
+594 
-606 SARNDWSSAL
+606 
-616 AFTDGCSFFYPS
+616 
-628 VGASVLLNKLVPMGE
+628 
-643 QVNLFKF
+643 
-650 RGSYSIVGNDVP
+650 
-662 IYMSNQRYTLE
+662 
-673 KSGSISAPDKAPFRT
+673 
-688 LKPEKTHS
+688 
-696 IEFGFDGTFLNNRLD
+696 
-711 FSFTYYKTNTK
+711 
-722 NQFFSVSAPYESGL
+722 
-736 RNRYVNAGN
+736 
-745 VQNQGFEASVGWHQQ
+745 
-760 FNADFSWSTNFNISY
+760 
-775 NENKIKELVKGLE
+775 
-788 NGLTL
+788 
-793 IAWQG
+793 
-798 AKVVLKEGGS
+798 
-808 YGDLYVRQIKRD
+808 
-820 EAGKPVKNADGK
+820 
-832 PVLMGDNIDEM
+832 
-843 KYAGNM
+843 
-849 NAKVNFGWS
+849 
-858 NTFHYKDFTLSFLID
+858 
-873 GKFGGRVLSATEATL
+873 
-888 DGMGVSER
+888 
-896 TGNARNAGKV
+896 
-906 VVDGVE
+906 
-912 FDPQLWYTETGSSN
+912 
-926 FNNSYANEFYVYKGT
+926 
-941 NVRLREMSLGY
+941 
-952 TFRNLFGNGKNL
+952 
-964 TAALIARNLFFFYK
+964 
-978 DAPCDPDVSMG
+978 
-989 TGNGVQGVDIFNLP
+989 
-1003 SSRSL
+1003 
-1008 GLNLKLNF
+1008 

>member
-1 MQKRSF
+1 MQKKLF
-7 LTVVMFLIGMFMTGA
+7 LSVVMFLIGMFMTGA
-22 YAQTHTVSGL
+22 YAQTRTVSGL

-42 VGVSVSVKG
+42 VGVSVTVKG
-51 TKNATMTDLN
+51 TKNATMTDVD
-61 GNYTIQTNAKDVL
+61 GNYTIQTGPKDVL
-74 EFKYVG
+74 VFKYVG
-80 MKNAEETVGNRKIIN
+80 MKDTEETVGDRNTIN
-95 VSLSPN
+95 VLLVPN

-195 TTSQV
+195 TSSQV
-200 SSDYGGE
+200 ASDYGGE
-207 RDAGDVMSTINPD
+207 RDGGDVMSTINPD

-248 TTKQG
+248 TTKSG
-253 MAGKVNVN
+253 MAGKVSVN
-261 VSSNTTMEMPMIL
+261 VSSNTTMETPMIL
-274 PKFQDT
+274 PKFQTT
-280 YGAGADGTFSW
+280 YGGGSDGTLSW
-291 GDKLASASKNYAK
+291 GEKLASKSPNYAE

-316 VSLAGGS
+316 VSLAGGND
-323 ENFKA
+323 NFKA

-340 TPENTYRSHNLNSK
+340 TPENTYRSHNLSSK
-354 VDFKVLDH
+354 VDFKVLDNVH
-362 VYVDFS
+362 VDFA

-380 AAGYLFNPLTGA
+380 AAGYLWNPLTGA
-392 YLAPRGIDWNYY
+392 YLVPRGTDWNNY
-404 KDNYEVYDPA
+404 KENYEIYDPS
-414 RGCYVQNW
+414 RGCNVQNW
-422 TNTELQQY
+422 TNTKQQQF

-437 HRQTPIS
+437 NRQTPIS
-444 NRNRYEF
+444 ERNRYEF

-456 WDITPDV
+456 WDITADL
-463 NIQGRMRYERGEEQ
+463 NIQGRMRYERGEDHF
-477 YTHNLYASSVGNYYP
+477 THNAYASSVGDLYP
-492 MGRMKNNRYFSD
+492 MGRMKDNRYFSD

-534 KTAHVDLV
+534 KTSHVDLW
-542 GEGNKFKSPGDGTN
+542 GEGNQYVSPGNGN

-569 ENMSKL
+569 GNMSTTD
-575 GKGDAMETEKRLNA
+575 GMNTEKRLNA

-594 QVGFKEAVFLDL
+594 QVGFKDAVFLDF

-616 AFTDGCSFFYPS
+616 AFTESCSFFYPS
-628 VGASVLLNKLVPMGE
+628 VGASVLINKLVDMGK
-643 QVNLFKF
+643 QVNLFKL

-662 IYMSNQRYTLE
+662 IYMSNLRYSLGT
-673 KSGSISAPDKAPFRT
+673 SGSISAPDKAPFRT

-696 IEFGFDGTFLNNRLD
+696 IEFGFDGTFFNNRLD
-711 FSFTYYKTNTK
+711 LSLTYYKTNTK

-736 RNRYVNAGN
+736 RNRYVNAGD
-745 VQNQGFEASVGWHQQ
+745 VQNQGFEASIGWHQQ
-760 FNADFSWSTNFNISY
+760 FNDDFSWSTNFNISY
-775 NENKIKELVKGLE
+775 NDNKIKELVEGLE
-788 NGLTL
+788 NGLTV
-793 IAWQG
+793 ASWSG
-798 AKVVLKEGGS
+798 AKVVLNEGGS

-820 EAGKPVKNADGK
+820 ENGKPMKNEQGQ
-832 PVLMGDNIDEM
+832 PILMGDNIDEM

-849 NAKVNFGWS
+849 NAKVNFGWT
-858 NTFHYKDFTLSFLID
+858 NTFHYKDFSLSFLID
-873 GKFGGRVLSATEATL
+873 GKFGGRVLSGTEAAL
-888 DGMGVSER
+888 DGWGVSER
-896 TGNARNAGKV
+896 TGDARNAGKV

-912 FDPQLWYTETGSSN
+912 FEPEAWYTTVGASN
-926 FNNSYANEFYVYKGT
+926 FNSPYATEFYVYKGT

>member
-61 GNYTIQTNAKDVL
+61 GNYTIQTSAKDVL

-253 MAGKVNVN
+253 MAGKVSVN

-362 VYVDFS
+362 VYIDFS

-380 AAGYLFNPLTGA
+380 AAGYLWNPLTGA

-414 RGCYVQNW
+414 RGCNVQNW

-477 YTHNLYASSVGNYYP
+477 FIHNAYASSVGNLYK

-534 KTAHVDLV
+534 KTAHVDLW
-542 GEGNKFKSPGDGTN
+542 GEGDQFKAPGDGN

-569 ENMSKL
+569 KNMSML
-575 GKGDAMETEKRLNA
+575 GKGDAMNTEKRLNA

-616 AFTDGCSFFYPS
+616 AFTESCSFFYPS

-662 IYMSNQRYTLE
+662 IYMSNPRYTLE
-673 KSGSISAPDKAPFRT
+673 ESGSISAPDKAAFRT

-696 IEFGFDGTFLNNRLD
+696 LEFGFDGTFLNNRLD

-775 NENKIKELVKGLE
+775 NENKIKELVEGLE
-788 NGLTL
+788 NGLT
-793 IAWQG
+793 IASWQG
-798 AKVVLKEGGS
+798 AKVVLNEGGS

-888 DGMGVSER
+888 DGWGVSER

-926 FNNSYANEFYVYKGT
+926 FNNSYATEFYVYKGT
-941 NVRLREMSLGY
+941 NVRMRELSLGY